1 MEWRGPSGPTA
12 IFPYGGEPIGKLF
25 GACFDA
31 FSHMSSDSKLQH
43 SDSERRE
50 KLISRRCTLLPPP
63 LPDALP
69 SRLLTR
75 LAAPCARP

>member
-1 MEWRGPSGPTA
+1 MEWRGPR
-12 IFPYGGEPIGKLF
+12 GKLF

-31 FSHMSSDSKLQH
+31 FSRMY

-50 KLISRRCTLLPPP
+50 KLISPRRALLPPP
-63 LPDALP
+63 LPDAFP

-75 LAAPCARP
+75 LAAPCVRP